1 MVLQRSSFDEIQ
13 TRRQRTKATSVSRK
27 RPIYIYSD
35 KNGTRLWLAKTA
47 FPLLSNSATP
57 PIRTIARETPADVD
71 LNGKEDKRRYHAT
84 PPIEMRS
91 RPTQA
96 TR

>member
-1 MVLQRSSFDEIQ
+1 M
-13 TRRQRTKATSVSRK
+13 SRK
-27 RPIYIYSD
+27 PPIYWD
-35 KNGTRLWLAKTA
+35 KNGTRFWPVKTA

-71 LNGKEDKRRYHAT
+71 LNGKEDTRRYHAT
-84 PPIEMRS
+84 PPIGMRS
-91 RPTQA
+91 RPRQA